1 MLSNL
6 KAYVRVRAGEVGEV
20 PRPFEFKG
28 QVANDMMDPG
38 DQVAWRTWDC
48 VNEPVTAYA
57 RRYAGW
63 TSSTRQTDQLY
74 ATLEEAREALGDSF
88 MLRSVK
94 LTVEGGV
101 LQWQTR
107 QGGWIPVD
115 SPPSGDCQRYT
126 SVAPPGGA
134 TGTSSAPTGADLR
147 PWGGGGGQATQPP
160 CSRTSP
166 TVGLERLASM
176 SPVRRMK
183 GPSYRG
189 VPVPRPS
196 TVHGFARWHP
206 TWHERA
212 CLPSQRHWQTSS
224 RSGHAWGRPR
234 SPSEASRR
242 PSAALRICN
251 GSHRQSPLFTKGSQ
265 RAASAGPQP
274 YLVPAGLVLLVDTA
288 SKPRYE
294 LLFGALATLALV
306 CFPRVGEVAN
316 RTSRV

>member
-74 ATLEEAREALGDSF
+74 ATLEEAREALGDNF

-94 LTVEGGV
+94 FEVGGGV

-107 QGGWIPVD
+107 QGEWIPVD

-134 TGTSSAPTGADLR
+134 TGTSSAPTGADHTTPQPR
-147 PWGGGGGQATQPP
+147 PEAPGGAGRGQATQPP

-166 TVGLERLASM
+166 TVVLERLASM
-176 SPVRRMK
+176 SPVRR
-183 GPSYRG
+183 
-189 VPVPRPS
+189 
-196 TVHGFARWHP
+196 
-206 TWHERA
+206 
-212 CLPSQRHWQTSS
+212 
-224 RSGHAWGRPR
+224 
-234 SPSEASRR
+234 
-242 PSAALRICN
+242 
-251 GSHRQSPLFTKGSQ
+251 
-265 RAASAGPQP
+265 
-274 YLVPAGLVLLVDTA
+274 
-288 SKPRYE
+288 
-294 LLFGALATLALV
+294 
-306 CFPRVGEVAN
+306 
-316 RTSRV
+316 